1 MTEINWQKEVES
13 RKDDFLEDLK
23 GLLRIPSV
31 RDDSKKTE
39 DAPFGPDVKRAL
51 DYMIELGKK
60 DGFTAKEVGNVAGHL
75 EYGQGEEQ
83 LAF

>member
-1 MTEINWQKEVES
+1 MTEINWQKEVEA

-51 DYMIELGKK
+51 DYMMELGKN
-60 DGFTAKEVGNVAGHL
+60 TASQRKKL
-75 EYGQGEEQ
+75 ET
-83 LAF
+83 